1 MTTTAN
7 AHAGPTMAPPSEQAT
22 TDQAGLAAPTLTEEQ
37 VAAIAVESAATPTLT
52 PPGTAGVTAAAG
64 AGVTATW
71 HSSVQID
78 ALWSIDQTRNAFVH
92 IVGVGWR
99 KIFNGRDG
107 AFQALVT
114 LASQARQT
122 NRPVNL
128 REEADGMIYEI
139 YLW

>member
-1 MTTTAN
+1 MTTTTN
-7 AHAGPTMAPPSEQAT
+7 THAG
-22 TDQAGLAAPTLTEEQ
+22 
-37 VAAIAVESAATPTLT
+37 PTLT
-52 PPGTAGVTAAAG
+52 PPGELSTSEAGGLAAPTITDEQIAALKVESAAGPTLTPPSTAGAQTG
-64 AGVTATW
+64 EGVTVSW
-71 HSSVQID
+71 HTSVQID

-92 IVGVGWR
+92 IVGVGWK

-107 AFQALVT
+107 SFQALVT

-122 NRPVNL
+122 NRPASL

>member
-1 MTTTAN
+1 MTTTTN
-7 AHAGPTMAPPSEQAT
+7 NLAG
-22 TDQAGLAAPTLTEEQ
+22 
-37 VAAIAVESAATPTLT
+37 PTLT
-52 PPGTAGVTAAAG
+52 PPGELSTTEAGGLAAPTATEEQIAAIAGDSAAAPSLTPPSIVGVAAGEGVT
-64 AGVTATW
+64 VSW
-71 HSSVQID
+71 HTNVQID

-92 IVGVGWR
+92 IVGVGWK

-107 AFQALVT
+107 SFQALVT

-122 NRPVNL
+122 NRPASL